1 MFFETLI
8 SLSSV
13 LQIAF
18 GKSPVGRIPF
28 KNKNLS
34 IESRKEIDLIWYFQ
48 CITSGSLFG
57 SSLQTGNLRSLTCI
71 PRCWGKQGKPET
83 DVHVG
88 SFCKAPKSPLPSINL
103 QPLAGN
109 KSLKSKDIKACH
121 YQLAWDALRVHQ
133 SLYSD
138 FQPMA

>member
-57 SSLQTGNLRSLTCI
+57 SSLQTGKGGTLVTQLCPNLCNPLDYS
-71 PRCWGKQGKPET
+71 PP
-83 DVHVG
+83 G
-88 SFCKAPKSPLPSINL
+88 SFVHGILQARILKWVALPFSR
-103 QPLAGN
+103 G
-109 KSLKSKDIKACH
+109 SS
-121 YQLAWDALRVHQ
+121 RV
-133 SLYSD
+133 SFPAD
-138 FQPMA
+138 FQKLYIKKLN